1 MTVSTEVN
9 HEQYTGNG
17 TTTVFP
23 FRFRILKDS
32 HLAVTVSD
40 LNGDLSTLTLGT
52 DYTVTGA
59 GLVTGGEVVL
69 SNPLANGWLISLD
82 RDLPVV
88 QETDLRNQGRFFPET
103 HEDAFD
109 YLTMLIQKSL
119 SVFGLAL
126 RKPSWIANYYDAL
139 TNRISNLSD
148 PVKPQDGA
156 TKNYVDLKDSANFV
170 RTLRVPESSVGLLPT
185 VAGRRGMT
193 LAFDDN
199 GNPYPVLPGNSSVA
213 DVMLRLAAK
222 DGFKNIGACDSME
235 ELRGV
240 APSFDRQQ
248 ILLKGYYADTPA
260 SKYEVYLWDASSTE
274 TDDGGRIIAAN
285 GVATGRWKLL
295 QQGTSYDVRLFGAIP
310 SKTYSATQ
318 MDIQDIVR
326 KAQASIGSNAILH
339 FPLPDGWSEAH
350 YLVNDQGFI
359 FSPSYISADE
369 RVVLHAPFT
378 SDNYGDKPRLA
389 STVLFSEES
398 PVGGAG
404 ANAGTRQYRA
414 RNRYELLDP
423 IGAAMASAAALPGG
437 RFERALFNAV
447 SRGIAVSDLST
458 YTATASTAGMTIGTQ
473 EVVWT
478 NAASETAAWQGI
490 EMAAS
495 AGAEIDALLYTTG
508 STGDQIMVGVRQVGQ
523 NGTTGGYLTWRIVVG
538 ATSVTLYNSGTLA
551 ATYTISH
558 PEDILQA
565 TSGCVRIGLRVG
577 RDGTS
582 ATLLLNGKP
591 FPVSSFS
598 NSAHSF
604 VILASQAARTNLH
617 IQYAH
622 LRQRDFIPYSVPLSI
637 ATLGDSITV
646 GARSSNAWP
655 DLLANFAEHL
665 PGLGRMSVDNSMSV
679 SGLRLNTVVQN
690 ISNYSF
696 VGKNYVLVALGI
708 NDCQATGLSGIGV
721 FGTNIAT
728 LANKIIADGAV
739 PIFGTTFR
747 TYDLDITGGGNDT
760 TNIQDVPAFVQVLRE
775 RCAANGYILAEVN
788 DCMGDNA
795 GAAGG
800 FDVNGYMNAWTH
812 DNIHANTKGQLAIA
826 SAFAAALSGR
836 VTLAATGSL
845 TQFLVPASSFTMT
858 DEANRGLPRVTR
870 TGNVVALSGTISGG
884 AVSTVAATL
893 PTWAKPQASQTH
905 IVYSRDASTEGSC
918 RITLRTNRD
927 VVVGADYKS
936 TATELNIT
944 YCI

>member
-1 MTVSTEVN
+1 MATQPTQNPVPSESPRDLKFNAGKIDEFVTSPAQ
-9 HEQYTGNG
+9 QYTD
-17 TTTVFP
+17 
-23 FRFRILKDS
+23 RFGAEHYTIEGLRQMAQRAIAAYGWVPMDS
-32 HLAVTVSD
+32 
-40 LNGDLSTLTLGT
+40 
-52 DYTVTGA
+52 
-59 GLVTGGEVVL
+59 
-69 SNPLANGWLISLD
+69 
-82 RDLPVV
+82 
-88 QETDLRNQGRFFPET
+88 F
-103 HEDAFD
+103 
-109 YLTMLIQKSL
+109 
-119 SVFGLAL
+119 
-126 RKPSWIANYYDAL
+126 
-139 TNRISNLSD
+139 
-148 PVKPQDGA
+148 QDGA
-156 TKNYVDLKDSANFV
+156 TLTLPNQVLRWETPDGDGDYYRWDGDLPKTVEADSTPSSSGGVAKGAWV
-170 RTLRVPESSVGLLPT
+170 SVGYAALK
-185 VAGRRGMT
+185 AQ
-193 LAFDDN
+193 
-199 GNPYPVLPGNSSVA
+199 
-213 DVMLRLAAK
+213 LAAV
-222 DGFKNIGACDSME
+222 DGFKYVGSCSSMA
-235 ELRGV
+235 ELRAV
-240 APSFDRQQ
+240 VPEFDRQQ
-248 ILLKGYYADTPA
+248 ILLRGYYSDLPFNESVT
-260 SKYEVYLWDASSTE
+260 YIWDASSTN
-274 TDDGGRIIAAN
+274 TDDGGRYIKADT
-285 GVATGRWKLL
+285 VSTGRWVLKH
-295 QQGTSYDVRLFGAIP
+295 SRSVFDVRLFGARP
-310 SKTYSATQ
+310 SQAYSATQ

-326 KAQASIGSNAILH
+326 KAQASIGANAILH
-339 FPLPDGWSEAH
+339 FPLPNGWTEAH
-350 YLVNDQGFI
+350 YLVNYQGFI
-359 FSPSYISADE
+359 WSSTYISADE
-369 RVVLHAPFT
+369 RVVLHSPFT
-378 SDNYGDKPRLA
+378 SDNSGEKPRLA

-423 IGAAMASAAALPGG
+423 VASAMASAATLPGG
-437 RFERALFNAV
+437 RFERAFFNAV
-447 SRGIAVSDLST
+447 SRGIAVADLST
-458 YTATASTAGMTIGTQ
+458 YTATASSAGMTIGTQ

-478 NAASETAAWQGI
+478 NASSETAAWQGI

-604 VILASQAARTNLH
+604 VILASQAARAGLH

-637 ATLGDSITV
+637 ATIGDSITV

-655 DLLANFAEHL
+655 DLLANCAEHL
-665 PGLGRMSVDNSMSV
+665 PGLGRMSVDNSYSV
-679 SGLRLNTVVQN
+679 SGQRLRAVVQN
-690 ISNYSF
+690 ISSYSF

-708 NDCQATGLSGIGV
+708 NDCQATGLGGIGV
-721 FGTNIAT
+721 FATDIAT

-795 GAAGG
+795 GALNG
-800 FDVNGYMNAWTH
+800 FDANGYMNAWTH

-870 TGNVVALSGTISGG
+870 TGNVVALSGMISGG

-893 PTWAKPQASQTH
+893 PAWAKPQASQTY
-905 IVYSRDASTEGSC
+905 IVYSRDASTEGTC
-918 RITLRTNRD
+918 RVTLRTNRD
-927 VVVGADYKS
+927 VVVGSDYKT

-944 YCI
+944 FCI